1 VKRAL
6 AVLAGCL
13 LLTGCA
19 QTGGAVMAET
29 ASLAGPASTGT
40 SEGRYRLSG
49 AVELRP
55 VQMSD
60 DGVRTYIVWSE
71 QQDLPA
77 VFAINTTGG
86 EEMVDGYMRGT
97 VFTIDRIHR
106 RLMFR
111 IDRKA
116 ARADR
121 IGG

>member
-1 VKRAL
+1 MRAL
-6 AVLAGCL
+6 AVLTASL
-13 LLTGCA
+13 ILSGCA
-19 QTGGAVMAET
+19 QGGGAQLADT
-29 ASLAGPASTGT
+29 ASLAGPVSVGT

-77 VFAINTTGG
+77 VFAISTTGG

-106 RLMFR
+106 KLMFR

-116 ARADR
+116 TKAER

>member
-1 VKRAL
+1 MKRAL
-6 AVLAGCL
+6 ALLAGCL

-19 QTGGAVMAET
+19 QTGGAVMAEA
-29 ASLAGPASTGT
+29 ASLAGPVGTGT
-40 SEGRYRLSG
+40 GEGRYRLSG

-106 RLMFR
+106 KLMFR

-116 ARADR
+116 TKAER